1 MIGREDVMALIRGL
15 FWRKHWPI
23 EADVRLARINGYL
36 GAILATADG
45 LYTLAF
51 QPDGKGRLAAVYL
64 VANPDKLRGV
74 PSP

>member
-1 MIGREDVMALIRGL
+1 MAEERG
-15 FWRKHWPI
+15 

-36 GAILATADG
+36 GAILATSDG

-51 QPDGKGRLAAVYL
+51 EPDGEGRLAAVYL
-64 VANPDKLRGV
+64 VANPDKLTGV